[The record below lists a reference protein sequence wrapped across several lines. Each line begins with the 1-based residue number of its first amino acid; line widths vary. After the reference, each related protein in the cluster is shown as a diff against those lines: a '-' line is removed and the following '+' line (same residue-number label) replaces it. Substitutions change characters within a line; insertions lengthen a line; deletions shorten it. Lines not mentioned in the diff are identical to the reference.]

1 MSDEKQPSDE
11 QEKHVP
17 RHLTCPVC
25 GHDEYEWGAVVAV
38 APNMQY
44 SLTTSHYQLHMASYT
59 LQLRRG
65 KPKKDE
71 LWGRKCLRCTNVQLF
86 TNHIQ

>member
-1 MSDEKQPSDE
+1 MSDEQQPSDE

-17 RHLTCPVC
+17 HHLTCPVC

-38 APNMQY
+38 APFPLVMTETNR
-44 SLTTSHYQLHMASYT
+44 YT
-59 LQLRRG
+59 PNYVLQLRRG